1 MKELYLEKDGWT
13 SKTIEK
19 IPELS
24 KISILN
30 LVKYSK
36 QAYYNGNP
44 EYDLPTSQEQS
55 FILGYAKTQLK
66 HQNNIMKSYVD
77 STGQVARITTFMRD
91 IGTGNMGNWEYLW
104 TKINKIF
111 PDRYEVIMTGK
122 ALVLKRNEILTWQLT
137 NVTTFAVFLIS
148 MLMVFMF
155 RSFKMVVV
163 SLIPNLLPLMIT
175 AGLMGYFGIL
185 KPSTILVLVLLL
197 DFQSMIPSIS

>member
-1 MKELYLEKDGWT
+1 MPLEITVDTKEKRNERLYLEKDGWT

-66 HQNNIMKSYVD
+66 TPK
-77 STGQVARITTFMRD
+77 TTSWKAMW
-91 IGTGNMGNWEYLW
+91 I
-104 TKINKIF
+104 
-111 PDRYEVIMTGK
+111 
-122 ALVLKRNEILTWQLT
+122 ALVR
-137 NVTTFAVFLIS
+137 
-148 MLMVFMF
+148 
-155 RSFKMVVV
+155 
-163 SLIPNLLPLMIT
+163 
-175 AGLMGYFGIL
+175 
-185 KPSTILVLVLLL
+185 
-197 DFQSMIPSIS
+197 